1 MKGDSNFTK
10 MVKTWQVENL
20 IGKVML
26 VIESLGLNENQLEAS
41 KSLIKQFI
49 WSEFNEGIYI
59 SPEMQEKAVQE
70 NEKLG
75 FANITQ

>member
-1 MKGDSNFTK
+1 MNNENFTK

-20 IGKVML
+20 VGKVML
-26 VIESLGLNENQLEAS
+26 VIEALGLNENQLEAT

-59 SPEMQEKAVQE
+59 SDKMQKLAVEE
-70 NEKLG
+70 NAKEG
-75 FANITQ
+75 FANIT